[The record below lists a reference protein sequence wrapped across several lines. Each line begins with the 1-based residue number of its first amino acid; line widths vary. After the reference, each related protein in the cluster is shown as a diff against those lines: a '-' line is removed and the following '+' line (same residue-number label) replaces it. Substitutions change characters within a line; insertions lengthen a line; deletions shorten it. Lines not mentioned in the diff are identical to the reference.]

1 MSQPQ
6 DFIYLSPPHMS
17 GREQYYIQEA
27 FDLNW
32 ITSAG
37 ANVHGF
43 ERELGTYLGM
53 PAAALSSGTASLHLA
68 LLALGIGPGDEVF
81 CSTFTFVA
89 TANPILYVGATPV
102 FIDSEATTWNL
113 CPTALEDALKDRA
126 QKGKLP
132 KALILVHLY
141 GMPAQIQEIQEI
153 TTRYGVPIIEDAA
166 EALGSRYKGQ
176 LAGTFGRVSA
186 FSFNGNKIITTSGGG
201 ALVSADPNLV
211 ERAKWLS
218 TQAKE
223 HTPYYHHTTLGYNY
237 RLSNIS
243 AGIGRGQL
251 EVLDERVQQRRAVF
265 QNYQSLLQDLEE
277 IEWLQ
282 EPEGF
287 FSNRWLS
294 CITLKKGC
302 PLTPEQLRLK
312 LIEAHIEARPLWQ
325 PMHRQPLYQG
335 VSYFGGGVAD
345 DLFTRGLCLPSG
357 SSLTLADQERVA
369 DVIKKAFQKQD

>member
-1 MSQPQ
+1 
-6 DFIYLSPPHMS
+6 
-17 GREQYYIQEA
+17 
-27 FDLNW
+27 
-32 ITSAG
+32 
-37 ANVHGF
+37 
-43 ERELGTYLGM
+43 
-53 PAAALSSGTASLHLA
+53 
-68 LLALGIGPGDEVF
+68 
-81 CSTFTFVA
+81 
-89 TANPILYVGATPV
+89 
-102 FIDSEATTWNL
+102 
-113 CPTALEDALKDRA
+113 
-126 QKGKLP
+126 
-132 KALILVHLY
+132 
-141 GMPAQIQEIQEI
+141 
-153 TTRYGVPIIEDAA
+153 
-166 EALGSRYKGQ
+166 
-176 LAGTFGRVSA
+176 
-186 FSFNGNKIITTSGGG
+186 
-201 ALVSADPNLV
+201 LVSADPNLV